1 MQTLSLGK
9 RWQTVYE
16 YRTFTLPWISLTAP
30 VFINYVHCRLVAY
43 PTCIAACRTCS
54 SFSMSDCFRES
65 STSSWRCSARS
76 LPLQPHS
83 LHPRISLPHA
93 ACAPQTANAV
103 QVLDWR
109 IPMEAGEYEAYADE
123 LFGVAADA
131 LLAPPMQVPQILVS
145 WEPPP
150 ACERARKLG

>member
-1 MQTLSLGK
+1 
-9 RWQTVYE
+9 
-16 YRTFTLPWISLTAP
+16 
-30 VFINYVHCRLVAY
+30 
-43 PTCIAACRTCS
+43 
-54 SFSMSDCFRES
+54 MSDCFRES

-76 LPLQPHS
+76 LPLQPHTS
-83 LHPRISLPHA
+83 TPHA
-93 ACAPQTANAV
+93 ACVPQTANAV

-150 ACERARKLG
+150 VCEPGGT

>member
-1 MQTLSLGK
+1 
-9 RWQTVYE
+9 
-16 YRTFTLPWISLTAP
+16 
-30 VFINYVHCRLVAY
+30 
-43 PTCIAACRTCS
+43 
-54 SFSMSDCFRES
+54 MSDCFRES

-109 IPMEAGEYEAYADE
+109 IPMEAGEYEAYAGE

-131 LLAPPMQVPQILVS
+131 LSAPPMQVPQILEP

-150 ACERARKLG
+150 A